1 MNFSINKAIYEGK
14 TVTIKRRYTDAY
26 PEYRAA
32 IITPVREKVLSFVKE
47 NGSVSKTEF
56 VEFLKTFNE
65 ETGRNTTF
73 RWVRENKHLFHIVKE
88 NGENR
93 YKLSKLGQRVLE
105 RTRINENVN
114 INDVLNE
121 DYSDSLIKLTAKKL
135 GADLT
140 PYDMKQI
147 KIGMAVELK
156 HGSKFGDVT
165 NITGDDPVTT
175 MQIVLGNLSL
185 NSKYYTEP
193 KPEDWGE
200 LEAEMDAST
209 SDTTDGIDDPVGDED
224 KKNDVELTDNTE
236 NKTDDEKS
244 ETDIDLDLDLDVNK
258 DKTKS
263 EETKKPTN
271 ENTELSEDDKQRL
284 VEFLEKAVAEDYSN
298 DKFISQLSIV
308 GNDIGKD
315 YEELKKKIYS
325 TAMKGIKD
333 ATIDV
338 SNENI
343 SDDDIEKL
351 EASFSDKGKIND
363 TIIGELAKKFDIEEK
378 YIRELIFDFAIKE
391 FGKRKLTK
399 DSDLETDADAEASD
413 DTSTEDESKK
423 DDKKTNESKMNEGIA
438 NWPGSIEVQERG
450 ENLISQLQ
458 AYNKDNGRKFI
469 SINSGFTRTDKKYYV
484 EWVDDTTGHE
494 WIAYFSSNPKQDK
507 KIEYA
512 FGKKVGE
519 FNINESEITGFLSVK
534 DIDNKPGK
542 YSVKKIWTF
551 DDFLNN
557 PLITGYD
564 VPTIYEKKEDETDI
578 WDIDDDK
585 VKVPKLKTP
594 KKYDKIIK
602 RYFAAM
608 EDLNDAKNKFV
619 NVFKTE
625 MDSKK
630 KEKLKTDH
638 IANMKK
644 LNAELD
650 AAKKDYDKIV
660 NKITSADILYDE
672 E

>member
-135 GADLT
+135 GTDLT

-165 NITGDDPVTT
+165 NITGDDPVAT

-209 SDTTDGIDDPVGDED
+209 SDTTDGIDNPVGDED

-236 NKTDDEKS
+236 NKTEDEKD
-244 ETDIDLDLDLDVNK
+244 EVDLELDLDVDK

-263 EETKKPTN
+263 DETKKSTN

-343 SDDDIEKL
+343 SDDNIEKL
-351 EASFSDKGKIND
+351 EASFNDKGEIND
-363 TIIGELAKKFDIEEK
+363 TVIGELAKKFDIEEK
-378 YIRELIFDFAIKE
+378 YIKELVFDFAIKE

-423 DDKKTNESKMNEGIA
+423 DDKKTNESKMNEGIDV
-438 NWPGSIEVQERG
+438 SKMSDDEYRIYYLVQMTCKNYNNPAYFHSDNFKELAL
-450 ENLISQLQ
+450 ELQ
-458 AYNKDNGRKFI
+458 
-469 SINSGFTRTDKKYYV
+469 INRTDLKNFIL
-484 EWVDDTTGHE
+484 DDE
-494 WIAYFSSNPKQDK
+494 FKLYKDPDELF
-507 KIEYA
+507 IELMM
-512 FGKKVGE
+512 K
-519 FNINESEITGFLSVK
+519 SETTGFLSVK

-585 VKVPKLKTP
+585 VKVPKLKSP

-602 RYFAAM
+602 RYFAAI

-619 NVFKTE
+619 NAFKTE

-630 KEKLKTDH
+630 KEKLKIDH

-644 LNAELD
+644 LNTELD

-660 NKITSADILYDE
+660 NKITGADILYDE
-672 E
+672 EE

>member
-135 GADLT
+135 GTDLT

-165 NITGDDPVTT
+165 NITGDDPVAT

-209 SDTTDGIDDPVGDED
+209 SDTTDGIDNPVGDED
-224 KKNDVELTDNTE
+224 KKNDVELTDDTE
-236 NKTDDEKS
+236 NKTDDKKS
-244 ETDIDLDLDLDVNK
+244 ETDIDLDLDLNIDK

-263 EETKKPTN
+263 DETKKSTN

-351 EASFSDKGKIND
+351 EASFNDKGKIND
-363 TIIGELAKKFDIEEK
+363 TVIGELAKKFDIEEK
-378 YIRELIFDFAIKE
+378 YIKELVFDFAIKE

-423 DDKKTNESKMNEGIA
+423 DDKKTNESKMNEGIDV
-438 NWPGSIEVQERG
+438 SKMSDDEYRIYYLVQMTCKNYNNPAYFRSDNFKE
-450 ENLISQLQ
+450 LALKLQ
-458 AYNKDNGRKFI
+458 AN
-469 SINSGFTRTDKKYYV
+469 RTDLKNFIL
-484 EWVDDTTGHE
+484 DDE
-494 WIAYFSSNPKQDK
+494 FKLYKDPDELF
-507 KIEYA
+507 IELMM
-512 FGKKVGE
+512 
-519 FNINESEITGFLSVK
+519 ESETTGFLSVK

-585 VKVPKLKTP
+585 VKVPKLKSP

-619 NVFKTE
+619 NAFKTE

-630 KEKLKTDH
+630 KEKLKIDH

-644 LNAELD
+644 LNTELD

-660 NKITSADILYDE
+660 NKITGADILYDE
-672 E
+672 EE

>member
-135 GADLT
+135 YADLT

-165 NITGDDPVTT
+165 NITGDDPVAT

-224 KKNDVELTDNTE
+224 KKNDVELTDDTE
-236 NKTDDEKS
+236 NKTDDKKS
-244 ETDIDLDLDLDVNK
+244 ETDIDLDLDLNIDK

-263 EETKKPTN
+263 DETKKSTN

-351 EASFSDKGKIND
+351 EASFNDKGKIND
-363 TIIGELAKKFDIEEK
+363 TVIGELAKKFDIEEK
-378 YIRELIFDFAIKE
+378 YIKELVFDFAIKE

-423 DDKKTNESKMNEGIA
+423 DDKKTNESKMNERIDV
-438 NWPGSIEVQERG
+438 SKMSDDEYRIYYLVQMTCKNYNNPAYFHSDNFKELAL
-450 ENLISQLQ
+450 ELQ
-458 AYNKDNGRKFI
+458 
-469 SINSGFTRTDKKYYV
+469 INRTDLKNFIL
-484 EWVDDTTGHE
+484 DDE
-494 WIAYFSSNPKQDK
+494 FKLYKDPDELF
-507 KIEYA
+507 IELMM
-512 FGKKVGE
+512 K
-519 FNINESEITGFLSVK
+519 SETTGFLSVK

-619 NVFKTE
+619 NAFKTE

-644 LNAELD
+644 LNTELD

-660 NKITSADILYDE
+660 NKITGADILYDE
-672 E
+672 EE